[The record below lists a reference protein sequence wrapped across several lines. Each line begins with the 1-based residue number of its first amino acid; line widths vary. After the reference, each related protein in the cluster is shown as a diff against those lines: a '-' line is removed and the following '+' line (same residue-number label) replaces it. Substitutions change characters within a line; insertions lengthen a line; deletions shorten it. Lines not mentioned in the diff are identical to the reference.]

1 MWHVGGLDAGRLDR
15 NTEDWN
21 PGTIGPNRLH
31 QLHGR
36 TTRERVRNLELN
48 NPFAVSGINA
58 FVRNV
63 VGTGITPKAR
73 FADPELRSQWEDEF
87 EDWAGVV
94 PGSTFECDLEG
105 RRTLYEL
112 QAQILREVLVGGGCL
127 VHFVERPIGPQRRHP
142 VALELIPEERIA
154 EEQDTYA
161 LPANR
166 LGSPTNRVVRGVEI
180 DAVTGAHVA
189 YWVKPT
195 AVNDV
200 TPETLAPVRIPA
212 DRCRYV
218 TLLTLTNQVRGFS
231 VLAPVVLWLHALGV
245 YVDNEMVA
253 SKLKS
258 AWAYF
263 VKTNDENV
271 ANIDSFAEDPGA
283 ALTDTAGNA
292 IERVSPGAIM
302 RGRPGD
308 EISAVGPNVP
318 QADSVPWLTLI
329 QQSIAMGLDLSEIEL
344 TRDYSR
350 VNFSSARAAA
360 NRDRKTYRYLQQWL
374 VNHLLNEVWF
384 RFVRGAVGVGL
395 TGFPTASEFLRDRRQ
410 WLRMT
415 WRCPGWATVNPVDD
429 AQAQRIQLQDGTLTR
444 EQVVAERGDDWEEV
458 AAQWELENAQLGFA
472 GEPPDTLT
480 APPSAAPRVVSTPD
494 TPAAAPDRRRS
505 A

>member
-73 FADPELRSQWEDEF
+73 FADSELRSQWEDEF

-127 VHFVERPIGPQRRHP
+127 VHFVERPIGSQRRHP

-384 RFVRGAVGVGL
+384 RFVRGAVLGSPGSPPPATSCG
-395 TGFPTASEFLRDRRQ
+395 TGGNG
-410 WLRMT
+410 
-415 WRCPGWATVNPVDD
+415 CG
-429 AQAQRIQLQDGTLTR
+429 
-444 EQVVAERGDDWEEV
+444 
-458 AAQWELENAQLGFA
+458 
-472 GEPPDTLT
+472 
-480 APPSAAPRVVSTPD
+480 
-494 TPAAAPDRRRS
+494 
-505 A
+505 